1 MRSESAAPLPKDGTV
16 YEMTS
21 NVVLFL
27 GQLTDLSD
35 TVGPLLAQ
43 DQSYSNAL
51 VHTQPWPKPQRN
63 KALLGLY
70 ISTYFDFI
78 LVLTISKRYVFVAE
92 KVLVQLNL
100 TLVTKSDAYND
111 SSLRYIFRLNNS
123 HYLLAAL
130 QRSGLLELLKVKA
143 NMERPEKSCE
153 QQEKY
158 T

>member
-1 MRSESAAPLPKDGTV
+1 
-16 YEMTS
+16 MTS

-70 ISTYFDFI
+70 ISNSFCLIRFNLKSSLI
-78 LVLTISKRYVFVAE
+78 NKLLFFFLE

-100 TLVTKSDAYND
+100 TLVTKSDAYSD

-123 HYLLAAL
+123 HYLLSAL
-130 QRSGLLELLKVKA
+130 QRSGLLDLLKVKHKIVVKVNVLTYFGVFRLWNQNA
-143 NMERPEKSCE
+143 SRFTEK
-153 QQEKY
+153 
-158 T
+158 

>member
-1 MRSESAAPLPKDGTV
+1 MEDFAELVRSEEKNSPLPKDGTV

-43 DQSYSNAL
+43 DQSYSNTL
-51 VHTQPWPKPQRN
+51 VHTQPWPKQQRN

-70 ISTYFDFI
+70 ISTF
-78 LVLTISKRYVFVAE
+78 T
-92 KVLVQLNL
+92 NL
-100 TLVTKSDAYND
+100 L
-111 SSLRYIFRLNNS
+111 YI
-123 HYLLAAL
+123 
-130 QRSGLLELLKVKA
+130 
-143 NMERPEKSCE
+143 
-153 QQEKY
+153 